1 MARIGDGNFFKK
13 RMGTSLIGGEGKQNL
28 LTLQGNNE
36 HFNNAKK
43 KNGIIQILNV
53 YPIYF

>member
-1 MARIGDGNFFKK
+1 MGDGIFFLKK
-13 RMGTSLIGGEGKQNL
+13 MGTSLIGGGVNKICSLSQETMSTSIMQR
-28 LTLQGNNE
+28 
-36 HFNNAKK
+36 